1 MEWYIINLWCKKSVL
16 NEIKIMRALTPHEQI
31 VNLHEVYE
39 GDNNIYL
46 IMDLAEGGSLYNEMK
61 NRKYLFSRKEI
72 Q

>member
-1 MEWYIINLWCKKSVL
+1 
-16 NEIKIMRALTPHEQI
+16 MRALSPHNQI

-46 IMDLAEGGSLYNEMK
+46 IMDLAEGGSLYHEMK

-72 Q
+72 QMVHAFS